1 MNSITQDIIFKQS
14 VVEYSLK
21 HGVMEA
27 AKRYKQHRK
36 TIYRWREKYDGSR
49 KSLAN
54 KSRRPHSHPN
64 QHTQEEIKMIKKY
77 KAQNPDAG
85 LVVLWIKLMR
95 NGYTRQITSLY
106 RVMQRLGIYKKTP
119 SKKKTYEPKP
129 YQKMSHPGER
139 IQIDVKYVPQKC
151 MSKELKELEEKY
163 YQYTA
168 IDEYTRQRVLWASK
182 EQSTY
187 ASTQFLE
194 IVKRKFKYKIECI
207 QTDNGFEF
215 TNRLN
220 SRKAKEKTMF
230 EKKMEELGIEH
241 KLIKPRTPRHNGK
254 VERSHRKDQERFYYK
269 RVFVSFED
277 FKEKLRHWS
286 REYNNFP
293 MKPLGWKSPNEKYE
307 EFQAL

>member
-1 MNSITQDIIFKQS
+1 MNSITQDITFKQS

-21 HGVMEA
+21 HGVTEA

-36 TIYRWREKYDGSR
+36 TIYRWREKYDGTK
-49 KSLAN
+49 KSLVN

-64 QHTQEEIKMIKKY
+64 QHTKEEIEMIKKY
-77 KAQNPDAG
+77 KAQNKDAG
-85 LVVLWIKLMR
+85 LVVLWVKLMK
-95 NGYTRQITSLY
+95 NGYTRSVTSLY
-106 RVMQRLGIYKKTP
+106 RVMQRIGIYKKVP
-119 SKKKTYEPKP
+119 SKKKRYEPKP
-129 YQKMSHPGER
+129 YQQMTYPGEKV
-139 IQIDVKYVPQKC
+139 QIDVKYVPRKC
-151 MSKELKELEEKY
+151 MTEELQELEEKY

-182 EQSTY
+182 EHSTY
-187 ASTQFLE
+187 ASTEFLKV
-194 IVKRKFKYKIECI
+194 IQKKFKYEIKCI

-220 SRKAKEKTMF
+220 AHRSKEKTMF
-230 EKKMEELGIEH
+230 ENKLKELGIEH

-269 RVFVSFED
+269 RIFVSFED
-277 FKEKLRHWS
+277 FKEKLRHWE

-293 MKPLGWKSPNEKYE
+293 MKPLGWKSPNEKYL